1 MIVERGSRGNR
12 FCLKIINA
20 GFRSFFSACLANL
33 IIIDRKTYLIYKSK
47 LAKAAF
53 FSTCPI
59 SFVAPWVIP
68 KSSFLSLRHRG
79 YIKYLPILAERLK
92 MQQNIGVS
100 LKSPFKIAILII
112 RSPTSYSEMRKGIVR
127 TYHACWTSRKKV
139 VCFYKCKYMRL
150 PENVKKTWNDFCYTN
165 WIMLSMGYI
174 SETCYSGVCNDV
186 LLMRFI

>member
-127 TYHACWTSRKKV
+127 TYYACWTSRKKV
-139 VCFYKCKYMRL
+139 VCFFTKMQVCVLTWKCWKNMKWFRLYKLNYVIDEWCS
-150 PENVKKTWNDFCYTN
+150 TN
-165 WIMLSMGYI
+165 
-174 SETCYSGVCNDV
+174 
-186 LLMRFI
+186 

>member
-127 TYHACWTSRKKV
+127 TYYACWTSRKKV
-139 VCFYKCKYMRL
+139 VCVFSNASIYAYLKMLKKYEIISVIQIELCYQWVKYQGIRVYAMMFY
-150 PENVKKTWNDFCYTN
+150 
-165 WIMLSMGYI
+165 
-174 SETCYSGVCNDV
+174 
-186 LLMRFI
+186 

>member
-112 RSPTSYSEMRKGIVR
+112 RSPTSYSEWRKGIVR
-127 TYHACWTSRKKV
+127 TYYACWTSRKKV
-139 VCFYKCKYMRL
+139 VCFFTNASMCAYLKMLEKHEMISAIPIEL
-150 PENVKKTWNDFCYTN
+150 CYQWVT
-165 WIMLSMGYI
+165 
-174 SETCYSGVCNDV
+174 
-186 LLMRFI
+186 